1 MKKIKN
7 NEEMLKDLIKTNS
20 SMLNAI
26 LRERIVK
33 IMEITKNDIEQNP
46 ENWENG
52 FIDVSIYT
60 DLCKNVNNTIGF
72 NN

>member
-20 SMLNAI
+20 PLLNAI
-26 LRERIVK
+26 LRERIVM
-33 IMEITKNDIEQNP
+33 IMQITKNAIEENP
-46 ENWENG
+46 EKWSNG
-52 FIDVSIYT
+52 FIDSSFYL
-60 DLCKNVNNTIGF
+60 DLCKNVDNTIGF

>member
-1 MKKIKN
+1 
-7 NEEMLKDLIKTNS
+7 
-20 SMLNAI
+20 
-26 LRERIVK
+26 
-33 IMEITKNDIEQNP
+33 MEITKNDIEQNT

>member
-7 NEEMLKDLIKTNS
+7 NEEMLKELIKKNS
-20 SMLNAI
+20 PILNAI

-46 ENWENG
+46 ENWKNPI
-52 FIDVSIYT
+52 IDVSIYT